1 MRKMKV
7 NENELKRIEETDAFS
22 KNAFEREC
30 DDDEI
35 VTLLE
40 GKWRID

>member
-30 DDDEI
+30 DDEI

-40 GKWRID
+40 KKWRID